1 MTFSI
6 DSEIKSL
13 CPNATL
19 GILIY
24 SVTVKKTSDSLLDK
38 FNSTISE
45 LESKYVTEDI
55 VKINHI
61 HTTREAYKALGK
73 SPSSYRNASEAMLRR
88 IVKGKGLYNINN
100 VVEINNIISVCSGYS
115 IGSYNLS
122 CVSENITLKRVPD
135 GENYDGIGKSS
146 VNIEHLPTL
155 YDEEGPF
162 GNPTSDSQRAM
173 IKEGERKV
181 ASVIY
186 SFDGSDDLEKWMA
199 EFKSLLT
206 EYTDAKDID
215 TFIVE

>member
-19 GILIY
+19 GILTY
-24 SVTVKKTSDSLLDK
+24 SVTVEKTSDSLLDK

-61 HTTREAYKALGK
+61 QTTREAYKALGK

-100 VVEINNIISVCSGYS
+100 VVEINNIISVSSGYS
-115 IGSYNLS
+115 IGSYDLD
-122 CVSENITLKRVPD
+122 CVSENIALKRVPD

-155 YDEEGPF
+155 YDEKGAF

-173 IKEGERKV
+173 IKEGKRNV

-186 SFDGSDDLEKWMA
+186 SFDGSEDLEKWIT
-199 EFKSLLT
+199 EFKSLLS

>member
-6 DSEIKSL
+6 GSEIKSL

-100 VVEINNIISVCSGYS
+100 VVEINNIISVSSGYS
-115 IGSYNLS
+115 IGSYDLS

-186 SFDGSDDLEKWMA
+186 SFDGSEDLEKWM
-199 EFKSLLT
+199 EKFKVLLA
-206 EYTDAKDID
+206 EYTDAKDIE

>member
-100 VVEINNIISVCSGYS
+100 VVEINNIISVSSGYS
-115 IGSYNLS
+115 IGSYDLS

-186 SFDGSDDLEKWMA
+186 SFDGSEDLEKWM
-199 EFKSLLT
+199 EKFKVLLA
-206 EYTDAKDID
+206 EYTDAKDIE

>member
-1 MTFSI
+1 MNFSI

-13 CPNATL
+13 CPNAAL
-19 GILIY
+19 GILTY
-24 SVTVKKTSDSLLDK
+24 SVTVEKTSDSLLDK
-38 FNSTISE
+38 FNSIISE
-45 LESKYVTEDI
+45 LENKYVTEDI

-61 HTTREAYKALGK
+61 HTTRKAYKALGK

-115 IGSYNLS
+115 IGSYDLS

-173 IKEGERKV
+173 IKEGERNV

-186 SFDGSDDLEKWMA
+186 SFDGSDDLEKWME
-199 EFKSLLT
+199 EFKNLLT

>member
-1 MTFSI
+1 MNFSI

-115 IGSYNLS
+115 IGSYDLS

-173 IKEGERKV
+173 IKEGERNV

-186 SFDGSDDLEKWMA
+186 SFDGSDDLEKWME
-199 EFKSLLT
+199 EFKNLLT

>member
-19 GILIY
+19 GILTY
-24 SVTVKKTSDSLLDK
+24 SVTVEKTSDSLLDK

-45 LESKYVTEDI
+45 LESKYVTKKKK
-55 VKINHI
+55 KINHI
-61 HTTREAYKALGK
+61 QTTREAYKALGK

-100 VVEINNIISVCSGYS
+100 VVEINNIISVSSGYS
-115 IGSYNLS
+115 IGSYDLD
-122 CVSENITLKRVPD
+122 CVSENIALKRVPD

-155 YDEEGPF
+155 YDEKGAF

-173 IKEGERKV
+173 IKEGKRNV

-186 SFDGSDDLEKWMA
+186 SFDGSEDLEKWIT
-199 EFKSLLT
+199 EFKSLLS

>member
-1 MTFSI
+1 MNFSI

-100 VVEINNIISVCSGYS
+100 VVEINNIISVSSGYS
-115 IGSYNLS
+115 IGSYDLS

-173 IKEGERKV
+173 IKEGQRNV

-186 SFDGSDDLEKWMA
+186 SFDGSDDLEKWMT

>member
-100 VVEINNIISVCSGYS
+100 VVEINNIISVSSGYS
-115 IGSYNLS
+115 IGSYDLS

-186 SFDGSDDLEKWMA
+186 SFDGSEDLEKWM
-199 EFKSLLT
+199 EKFKVLLA
-206 EYTDAKDID
+206 EYTDAKDIE
-215 TFIVE
+215 TFIFE

>member
-19 GILIY
+19 GILTY
-24 SVTVKKTSDSLLDK
+24 SVTVEKTSDSLLDK

-100 VVEINNIISVCSGYS
+100 VVEINNIISVSSGYS
-115 IGSYNLS
+115 IGSYDLS

-186 SFDGSDDLEKWMA
+186 SFDGSEDLEKWME
-199 EFKSLLT
+199 EFKGLLA
-206 EYTDAKDID
+206 EYTDAKGID